1 MGVGKKGS
9 SSILVQ
15 VDGTYIYSH
24 SNDRA
29 SILYSTRAPDTPY
42 QSLRRGSR
50 AMFDEVKRKFPTGKL
65 SLECCSSDF
74 ISYIL

>member
-1 MGVGKKGS
+1 MRGRNLVGLEWGVGKKGS

-29 SILYSTRAPDTPY
+29 SILYRAPDTP
-42 QSLRRGSR
+42 SVP
-50 AMFDEVKRKFPTGKL
+50 ATPTHVRQGKK
-65 SLECCSSDF
+65 E
-74 ISYIL
+74 ISY